1 MKIKYSTKKEK
12 RNESTRNKPRSK
24 FISRQ
29 SKKISSKRLRKN
41 IRKKLSIDDL
51 EDEVMKLK
59 IDGIFHGVYS
69 NEVYSLYREYR
80 KNIQIQFPIP
90 EHLED

>member
-12 RNESTRNKPRSK
+12 RNEITRNKPRSK

-41 IRKKLSIDDL
+41 KKLSMDDL
-51 EDEVMKLK
+51 EAEVMQLK
-59 IDGIFHGVYS
+59 IDGIFHGIYS
-69 NEVYSLYREYR
+69 NEVYSLYREYK

-90 EHLED
+90 EYLED